1 MGNVFLAGV
10 GCVLPPAVPVA
21 EAVAAGAWTKRD
33 AADTQQLAVTV
44 ASDEQYSPDLAVDAA
59 RLALGRAR
67 RSPDKIA
74 LALHCM
80 MLTPGGRLWHGAPYV
95 HRQLGA
101 PTGRCLASDLD
112 AGCDGVLVAL
122 ELASAYLAARNEDDL
137 AIITAGDCWREH
149 EVDRWRTSSNPFGD
163 GAAAV
168 VVSREAGFARI
179 AGIASRS
186 DPELEPIGRGLNP
199 FAPEREKLTGP
210 VYLRTRHEEIVDG
223 ERIWEAIAEDVRSVV
238 RSATEQ
244 AGIALSDVDYVVCPF
259 LGLQLTTQQFLAPLS
274 IDLSITPWEF
284 SRRVGHIGPADPLAG
299 LDHLVNVERVRW
311 RYILLLA
318 HGLGGT
324 TTAVVLESSGQD
336 RQLNGDQ

>member
-1 MGNVFLAGV
+1 MDDVFLAGV
-10 GCVLPPAVPVA
+10 GCVLPPAVSVA

-44 ASDEQYSPDLAVDAA
+44 AAEEQYSPDLAVDAA
-59 RLALGRAR
+59 RLALE
-67 RSPDKIA
+67 RSRLSPEKIA
-74 LALHCM
+74 LVLHCM

-112 AGCDGVLVAL
+112 AGCDGALVAL
-122 ELASAYLAARNEDDL
+122 ELASAYLAARNGDDL
-137 AIITAGDCWREH
+137 ALVTAGDCWREH

-168 VVSREAGFARI
+168 IVSREAGFARI
-179 AGIASRS
+179 AGIASHS

-199 FAPEREKLTGP
+199 FSPERENLIGP
-210 VYLRTRHEEIVDG
+210 VYLRTRHEEVVDG
-223 ERIWEAIAEDVRSVV
+223 ERIWQVIADDVRAVV

-244 AGIALSDVDYVVCPF
+244 AGISIPEIDHVVCPF
-259 LGLQLTTQQFLAPLS
+259 LGLQLTAQQFLAPLS
-274 IDLSITPWEF
+274 IRLDITPWEF

-299 LDHLVNVERVRW
+299 LDYLVNVERVDW

-324 TTAVVLESSGQD
+324 TTAVVLESVSA
-336 RQLNGDQ
+336 